1 MLKNK
6 LTSVVCLGSALALS
20 ACGGPEAEDGA
31 ELSQQSARLT
41 TASSQGCDY
50 EATTVQITTSPPQ
63 YNIVITRTGGA
74 SCTLTTGQSVVV
86 QTVPLA
92 APGTVSLS
100 GSSMGLAVGFTMKNG
115 WSGSAATVMA
125 VRAVDPTT
133 LSTTRNADIYCDYM
147 TGSILTGGANIS
159 ANGTDL
165 SASGT
170 KACKIGGKS
179 GTYWVAKFTDFFTT
193 TTPPVITTI

>member
-1 MLKNK
+1 MMNK
-6 LTSVVCLGSALALS
+6 LTSVVCLGSALVLS
-20 ACGGPEAEDGA
+20 ACGGPEQEDGV
-31 ELSQQSARLT
+31 ELAQQGARLT

-63 YNIVITRTGGA
+63 YNVVITRTGGA
-74 SCTLTTGQSVVV
+74 SCTLTTGASVVV

-100 GSSMGLAVGFTMKNG
+100 GSSLGLAVGFTMKNG
-115 WSGSAATVMA
+115 WSGSAATIMA

-147 TGSILTGGANIS
+147 TGSILTGGANIA

-170 KACKIGGKS
+170 KACKISGKS

-193 TTPPVITTI
+193 TTPPVITTV

>member
-1 MLKNK
+1 MLIK
-6 LTSVVCLGSALALS
+6 LTSVVCLGSALVLS
-20 ACGGPEAEDGA
+20 ACGAPEQEDGA
-31 ELSQQSARLT
+31 ELAQQGARLT

-63 YNIVITRTGGA
+63 YDIVVTRTGGA
-74 SCTLTTGQSVVV
+74 SCTLTIGASQVI
-86 QTVPLA
+86 QTVPLSP
-92 APGTVSLS
+92 PGTVSLS
-100 GSSMGLAVGFTMKNG
+100 GSSLGLAVGFVMRNG
-115 WSGSAATVMA
+115 WTGSAANIMA

-147 TGSILTGGANIS
+147 TGSISTGGLS
-159 ANGTDL
+159 VSSSGTHV

-179 GTYWVAKFTDFFTT
+179 GTYWAASFADFFTT
-193 TTPPVITTI
+193 TTPPVITVI